1 MVGEEEGEKTLRC
14 RLRWGV
20 QASRH
25 TAAAVHST
33 TPPRQIVNTAMLKL
47 WVGLGCLLVVTA
59 QRPDFDYVFDYV
71 DSPNFQPLPQAVAGG
86 RPTGNQGPT
95 TTPVPILVDERR
107 IDPQTGAFVYEY
119 AGADGS
125 TKHETRY
132 PNGTVIGNYSF
143 INDLGERESR
153 TYTAGV
159 QDPNHIDET
168 TDPNYVDL
176 GNYDLYKH
184 LEQAY
189 VHEGGSSS
197 FSDQVLSRPPPS
209 APRPRAQPR
218 PQQAVQR
225 RPQQAVQRRPQ
236 PVSAASHF
244 SQPPLP
250 VAGPTF
256 DYEDIGQAPVPV
268 RAPPPPP
275 PPRSRQRTVAPR
287 PFPGPNHRL
296 DLSSTGGQSVD
307 SFLDSG
313 WTTGTRVEARGW
325 TTGTRVEARVDDW
338 H

>member
-1 MVGEEEGEKTLRC
+1 
-14 RLRWGV
+14 
-20 QASRH
+20 
-25 TAAAVHST
+25 
-33 TPPRQIVNTAMLKL
+33 MLKL

-71 DSPNFQPLPQAVAGG
+71 DSPNFQPLPQQQASRPPPTRAAPARPAAARATRPPPSPAQLPHINQQAVAGG

-307 SFLDSG
+307 SFLDSVIH
-313 WTTGTRVEARGW
+313 RFQ
-325 TTGTRVEARVDDW
+325 
-338 H
+338 